1 MLRFLRN
8 KVYPI
13 GIDLGSSSLK
23 MVQLRATESGLGLV
37 AAGKM
42 DVPHGM
48 QDEPAQLQEWYIRNI
63 KDLLASKPFKGK
75 RVVTCLPARDMLV
88 QHMRIAKMDEA
99 QTEKALPWEARDKVP
114 FDISQAL
121 LRHIIAGE
129 IYEGN
134 ECKQEVILMAASR
147 EAVQK
152 HLYLIERTKVEIDY
166 VNVEPCALVSC
177 FAHLVEENKD
187 KQSAVM
193 FIDLG
198 HICTKVVVSHGT
210 KIVFSRNVRIAAEN
224 IRRSLCDKLGLDYLQ
239 AVHFHKNQSPG
250 LSGPKSPSPFASARE
265 AGQAGC
271 AVATDPAELSPAVIS
286 RQSMVDEIIT
296 QTLDCLSEE
305 IRGCI
310 RYHDL
315 IFGNDPVRKV
325 VFLGGQSKNKM
336 LSQKLARNLG
346 LPAQLGDPLV
356 RIDPQSRTGS
366 HSDVPPGETHSDW
379 AVAFGLSLGGVEAS

>member
-23 MVQLRATESGLGLV
+23 MVQLRTTESGLGLV
-37 AAGKM
+37 AAGKR
-42 DVPHGM
+42 DVPHDI
-48 QDEPAQLQEWYIRNI
+48 QEEPAQLQEWYIRNI
-63 KDLLASKPFKGK
+63 KELLAEKPFKGK

-88 QHMRIAKMDEA
+88 QHMRMAKMDEA

-114 FDISQAL
+114 FDVSQAL
-121 LRHIIAGE
+121 LRHVIAGE
-129 IYEGN
+129 IYESN

-147 EAVQK
+147 EAVER

-177 FAHLVEENKD
+177 FAHLIEENKD
-187 KQSAVM
+187 KHSAAM

-198 HICTKVVVSHGT
+198 HVCTKVVVAHGT
-210 KIVFSRNVRIAAEN
+210 KIVFCRNVRIAAEN
-224 IRRSLCDKLGLDYLQ
+224 IRRSLCEKLGVDYFQ
-239 AVHFHKNQSPG
+239 AVQYHTRLQPQMSP
-250 LSGPKSPSPFASARE
+250 PKPAAPLA
-265 AGQAGC
+265 AGSKAGSSGC
-271 AVATDPAELSPAVIS
+271 AVAADPAEWSPDAVS
-286 RQSMVDEIIT
+286 RQSRVDEIIT

-315 IFGNDPVRKV
+315 LFNSEPIRNV
-325 VFLGGQSKNKM
+325 VFLGGQSKNRM

-346 LPAQLGDPLV
+346 LPAQLGDPLG

-379 AVAFGLSLGGVEAS
+379 AVAFGLSLGGVDAG